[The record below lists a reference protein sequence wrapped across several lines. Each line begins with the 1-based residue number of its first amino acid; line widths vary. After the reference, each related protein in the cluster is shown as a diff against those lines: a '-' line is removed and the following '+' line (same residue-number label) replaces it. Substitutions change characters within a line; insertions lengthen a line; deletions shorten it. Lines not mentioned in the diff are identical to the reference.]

1 MLRLKFRDWWAV
13 LRFAGP
19 SFSDNRVAMALIQD
33 EAERASLSSDLKP
46 LAVTENGRPIRVYRF
61 PMDTARPLAGQL
73 RRAYEN
79 TLSLVAERF
88 AHVEET
94 KYRKHHI
101 PEIAAAVFDRHRR
114 AELLTDGIAKGRR
127 DG

>member
-1 MLRLKFRDWWAV
+1 
-13 LRFAGP
+13 
-19 SFSDNRVAMALIQD
+19 MALIEG
-33 EAERASLSSDLKP
+33 EAERAGLSSDLTP
-46 LAVTENGRPIRVYRF
+46 LAETENGRLIRVYRF

-73 RRAYEN
+73 RRAYDN
-79 TLSLVAERF
+79 TFALIAERY
-88 AHVEET
+88 ADVEET

-114 AELLTDGIAKGRR
+114 AELLTDGIAKGKR